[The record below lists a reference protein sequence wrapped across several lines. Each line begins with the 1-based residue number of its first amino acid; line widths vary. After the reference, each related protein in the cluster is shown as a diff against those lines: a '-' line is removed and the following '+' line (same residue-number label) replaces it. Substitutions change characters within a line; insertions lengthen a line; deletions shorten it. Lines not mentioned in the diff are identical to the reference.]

1 MDKNN
6 VNDLYLE
13 NEWER
18 TEPDLLAYIP
28 GDFTGADAC
37 NQHFLVVKTP
47 PGTFVGFWTQSTF
60 ENAGDQRVVVS
71 RSLDR
76 GRTWSAP
83 QTIDGPQPADPPGT
97 GLASWGFPIV
107 APDLLADGGH
117 RVYYIY
123 NKNVGLDDAREDTTG
138 MVRCRYSDDDG
149 CTWSDA
155 TIDFPIAP
163 SAISHP
169 DRSMPPSWIVY
180 QTVFVTPENHVLVP
194 FTRWASH
201 TWDPAVK
208 LNLNLLEHWSEVW
221 FLRFENILSE
231 RDPDKLVVSTWP
243 KAAHGIQVENPY
255 RPGVSVAQ
263 EPKVQAL
270 ADGRLICVFR
280 TLHGANYYALSDD
293 DGRSWDE
300 PRVLRYEP
308 GGNPVLNPMS
318 PSPLYRL
325 HDGRYLLLFYNNDG
339 TANGGKS
346 PVDSK
351 HNRYPV
357 WLTVGRQIPG
367 EVDHPLRFGPPKIF
381 ATSNGVLLP
390 HTGGTQ
396 VAVYPSLVDDG
407 DERILFYPDRK
418 HYLLGKHITD
428 EWLRDCDPAC
438 TAVRMRPPIT
448 VDAIKG

>member
-1 MDKNN
+1 MKS
-6 VNDLYLE
+6 LYLE

-28 GDFTGADAC
+28 ENFEGPGAC

-47 PGTFVGFWTQSTF
+47 PGALLGFWTQSTF
-60 ENAGDQRVVVS
+60 ENAGDQRVVCA

-76 GRTWSAP
+76 GRTWSEP
-83 QTIDGPQPADPPGT
+83 QVIDGPKPGDADGT

-107 APDLLADGGH
+107 APNLLGDGAH

-123 NKNVGLDDAREDTTG
+123 NKNVGIDDAREDTTG

-149 CTWSDA
+149 RTWGA
-155 TIDFPIAP
+155 TYDFPIAP

-169 DRSMPPSWIVY
+169 DPEAPPNWIVY
-180 QTVFVTPENHVLVP
+180 QNIFITPENHVLAP
-194 FTRWASH
+194 FTRWASN
-201 TWDPAVK
+201 TYDAAVK
-208 LNLNLLEHWSEVW
+208 LDLNLLEHWSEIW

-231 RDPDKLVVSTWP
+231 PDVDKLIVSTWP
-243 KAAHGIQVENPY
+243 KAPHGIQVESPY
-255 RPGVSVAQ
+255 RPRVSVAQ
-263 EPKVQAL
+263 EPTVQAL
-270 ADGRLICVFR
+270 SDGRLICVFR
-280 TLHGANYYALSDD
+280 TLLGANYFALSED

-351 HNRYPV
+351 RNRYPV
-357 WLTVGRQIPG
+357 WLTVGREIPG
-367 EVDHPLRFGPPKIF
+367 EKEHPLRFGPPKIF

-390 HTGGTQ
+390 YTGGTQ

-407 DERILFYPDRK
+407 EERILFYPDRK
-418 HYLLGKHITD
+418 HYLLGKFITD
-428 EWLRDCDPAC
+428 EWLRDCDPAHN
-438 TAVRMRPPIT
+438 TARMRPPIA
-448 VDAIKG
+448 VDAIRG

>member
-1 MDKNN
+1 M
-6 VNDLYLE
+6 NDLYLE
-13 NEWER
+13 NEWQR
-18 TEPDLLAYIP
+18 TEPDMLAYIP
-28 GDFTGADAC
+28 QDFVGADAC

-47 PGTFVGFWTQSTF
+47 PGSFLGFWTQSTF
-60 ENAGDQRVVVS
+60 ENAGDQRVVCS

-76 GRTWSAP
+76 GRSWSP
-83 QTIDGPQPADPPGT
+83 PYTIDGPQPGDPPGT

-107 APDLLADGGH
+107 APGVLPGGGH

-123 NKNVGLDDAREDTTG
+123 NKNVGMDDAREDTTG
-138 MVRCRYSDDDG
+138 PVRCRYSDDDG
-149 CTWSDA
+149 ESWSER

-169 DRSMPPSWIVY
+169 DPAMPPNWIVY
-180 QTVFVTPENHVLVP
+180 QNIFVTPERHVLAP
-194 FTRWASH
+194 FTRWASN
-201 TWDPAVK
+201 TYDPAVK
-208 LNLNLLEHWSEVW
+208 MSLNLLEHWSEIC

-231 RDPDKLVVSTWP
+231 ADTSKLIVSTYP
-243 KAAHGIQVENPY
+243 QAPHGIQVENPW

-263 EPKVQAL
+263 EPTVQAL

-280 TLHGANYYALSDD
+280 TLTGANWYALSDD

-346 PVDSK
+346 PVDAK

-357 WLTVGRQIPG
+357 WLTVGREIPG
-367 EVDHPLRFGPPKIF
+367 EREHPLRFGPPKVF
-381 ATSNGVLLP
+381 ASSNGVLLP
-390 HTGGTQ
+390 YTGGTQ

-407 DERILFYPDRK
+407 EERILFYPDRK
-418 HYLLGKHITD
+418 HYLLGKLISD
-428 EWLRDCDPAC
+428 DWLRDCDPAY
-438 TAVRMRPPIT
+438 ASLRMRPPIT
-448 VDAIKG
+448 VDATRR

>member
-1 MDKNN
+1 M
-6 VNDLYLE
+6 NDLYLE

-18 TEPDLLAYIP
+18 TEPDLLAYVP
-28 GDFTGADAC
+28 KAFAGAGAC

-47 PGTFVGFWTQSTF
+47 PGTFLGFWTQSTF
-60 ENAGDQRVVVS
+60 ENAGDQRVVCS
-71 RSLDR
+71 RSDNRCL
-76 GRTWSAP
+76 TWSPP
-83 QTIDGPQPADPPGT
+83 QVIDGPQPGDADGT

-107 APDLLADGGH
+107 APNLLANDGH

-123 NKNVGLDDAREDTTG
+123 NKNVGIDDAREDTTG
-138 MVRCRYSDDDG
+138 AVRCRYSDDDG
-149 CTWSDA
+149 VTWSEA
-155 TIDFPIAP
+155 FIDFPIAP

-169 DRSMPPSWIVY
+169 DPAVPPNWIVY
-180 QTVFVTPENHVLVP
+180 QNIFVTPEGQVLAP
-194 FTRWASH
+194 FTRWASN
-201 TWDPAVK
+201 TYDPAVK
-208 LNLNLLEHWSEVW
+208 LGLNLLEHWSEIW
-221 FLRFENILSE
+221 FLRFENILNE
-231 RDPDKLVVSTWP
+231 RDPAALVVSTFP
-243 KAAHGIQVENPY
+243 EARHGLRVENPW

-263 EPKVQAL
+263 EPTVQAL
-270 ADGRLICVFR
+270 SDGRLICVFR
-280 TLHGANYYALSDD
+280 TLRGVNYFALSED

-308 GGNPVLNPMS
+308 GGNPILNPMA

-357 WLTVGRQIPG
+357 WLTVGREIAG
-367 EVDHPLRFGPPKIF
+367 EKDHPLRFGPPKIF

-407 DERILFYPDRK
+407 EQRILFYPDRK
-418 HYLLGKHITD
+418 HYLLGKFISD
-428 EWLRDCDPAC
+428 DWLRDCDPARNS
-438 TAVRMRPPIT
+438 TRLRPPIA
-448 VDAIKG
+448 VEALAR

>member
-1 MDKNN
+1 VKS
-6 VNDLYLE
+6 LYLE

-28 GDFTGADAC
+28 ENFEGPGAC

-47 PGTFVGFWTQSTF
+47 PGALLGFWTQSTF
-60 ENAGDQRVVVS
+60 ENAGDQRVVCA

-76 GRTWSAP
+76 GRTWSEP
-83 QTIDGPQPADPPGT
+83 QVIDGPKPGDADGT

-107 APDLLADGGH
+107 APNLLGDGAH

-123 NKNVGLDDAREDTTG
+123 NKNVGIDDAREDTTG

-149 CTWSDA
+149 RTWGA
-155 TIDFPIAP
+155 TYDFPIAP

-169 DRSMPPSWIVY
+169 DPEAPPNWIVY
-180 QTVFVTPENHVLVP
+180 QNIFITPENHVLAP
-194 FTRWASH
+194 FTRWASN
-201 TWDPAVK
+201 TYDAAVK
-208 LNLNLLEHWSEVW
+208 LDLNLLEHWSEIW

-231 RDPDKLVVSTWP
+231 PDVDKLIVSTWP
-243 KAAHGIQVENPY
+243 KAPHGIQVESPY
-255 RPGVSVAQ
+255 RPRVSVAQ
-263 EPKVQAL
+263 EPTVQAL
-270 ADGRLICVFR
+270 SDGRLICVFR
-280 TLHGANYYALSDD
+280 TLLGANYFALSED

-351 HNRYPV
+351 RNRYPV
-357 WLTVGRQIPG
+357 WLTVGREIPG
-367 EVDHPLRFGPPKIF
+367 EKEHPLRFGPPKIF

-390 HTGGTQ
+390 YTGGTQ

-407 DERILFYPDRK
+407 EERILFYPDRK
-418 HYLLGKHITD
+418 HYLLGKFITD
-428 EWLRDCDPAC
+428 EWLRDCDPAHN
-438 TAVRMRPPIT
+438 TARMRPPIA
-448 VDAIKG
+448 VDAIRG